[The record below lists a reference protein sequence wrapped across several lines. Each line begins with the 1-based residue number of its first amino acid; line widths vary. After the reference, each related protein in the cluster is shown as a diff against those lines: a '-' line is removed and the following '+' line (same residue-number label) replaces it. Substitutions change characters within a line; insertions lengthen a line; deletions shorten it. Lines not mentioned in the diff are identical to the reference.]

1 MASTYTLSVI
11 AAWYFSN
18 IGVILLNKYLLSIY
32 GFRYPIFLTMMHMV
46 RAHAILPIEV
56 LATLKTTIDGLGLG
70 HRAGLPPA
78 PFAHRPGFLC
88 RAH

>member
-1 MASTYTLSVI
+1 MHDVHCGEVVHTLVNMLSFV
-11 AAWYFSN
+11 APKLPGGN
-18 IGVILLNKYLLSIY
+18 LLRGGNL
-32 GFRYPIFLTMMHMV
+32 V

>member
-46 RAHAILPIEV
+46 RDPGRPIFSSSSI
-56 LATLKTTIDGLGLG
+56 AS
-70 HRAGLPPA
+70 RAGP
-78 PFAHRPGFLC
+78 R
-88 RAH
+88 R

>member
-1 MASTYTLSVI
+1 MHDVHCGEVVHTFVNHILSVI
-11 AAWYFSN
+11 GMPAPELPGGN
-18 IGVILLNKYLLSIY
+18 LLRGGNL
-32 GFRYPIFLTMMHMV
+32 V